1 LYKFLKLAVS
11 LGFIAVLSTGCV
23 NHSTANVNPL
33 VNLSSLK
40 TMHVKHLPSDNTKVN
55 EEIADKLRLKGVTVS
70 TGATPPSNVDAIV
83 TYIDRWRWDITMYML
98 ELTVTIRD
106 PKSDWPMAVGNSL
119 HTSLTRKSQSEM
131 IDEVINTIY
140 NNAGKPPAAT
150 NGPTTSAASTTSP
163 VTPQQITPPTPAIKE
178 AAATPPASNLSEK
191 LRELD
196 ALKKDGLITEA
207 EYASKRKM
215 LIEKF

>member
-1 LYKFLKLAVS
+1 LYTFLKLALS
-11 LGFIAVLSTGCV
+11 LSFITILTTGCA
-23 NHSTANVNPL
+23 NRSTANVNPL

-40 TMHVKHLPSDNTKVN
+40 TMHVKHYPSDNTKVN

-70 TGATPPSNVDAIV
+70 TGETPPGNVDAIV
-83 TYIDRWRWDITMYML
+83 TYIDRWYWDITMYMV
-98 ELTVTIRD
+98 ELTITIRD

-119 HTSLTRKSQSEM
+119 HTSLNRKSQSEM

-140 NNAGKPPAAT
+140 ISAGKAPATTSNPAPQT
-150 NGPTTSAASTTSP
+150 IAPTPTT
-163 VTPQQITPPTPAIKE
+163 KE
-178 AAATPPASNLSEK
+178 AVSAPQPMNLSEK

-196 ALKKDGLITEA
+196 SLKKDGLITEA